1 MPPVLLVVKA
11 TAIVLFPAQTTWLE
25 ILLTCAVGLTVMVKL
40 CGVPGQ
46 LTEPLVKVG
55 VTVMVAV
62 TGDVP
67 ELVAVKAAI
76 LGISRRRYLE
86 ISANVA
92 VYNDMSDIKLS
103 VEDYIRKQNNK

>member
-1 MPPVLLVVKA
+1 MRKRVDIEFDVELLK
-11 TAIVLFPAQTTWLE
+11 I
-25 ILLTCAVGLTVMVKL
+25 I
-40 CGVPGQ
+40 
-46 LTEPLVKVG
+46 
-55 VTVMVAV
+55 
-62 TGDVP
+62 
-67 ELVAVKAAI
+67 AVKAAI